1 MICVYFLKAEL
12 QKKLVEEIVPT
23 FWNIFQDTLN
33 SNSSGYMVGDR
44 VCFLN
49 HVSYS
54 FNTSLKASN
63 VIINVHVIA
72 SQNTLLPGYSAHCV
86 LHIKYIYD
94 CAFNQQI
101 ILMNNSSNIIAM
113 TPPKK

>member
-12 QKKLVEEIVPT
+12 QKKLVEEIVPK
-23 FWNIFQDTLN
+23 FWKIFQDTLN

-44 VCFLN
+44 VCFE
-49 HVSYS
+49 
-54 FNTSLKASN
+54 
-63 VIINVHVIA
+63 
-72 SQNTLLPGYSAHCV
+72 SQILYGLPIYSAHCV

-94 CAFNQQI
+94 CSFNQQI

-113 TPPKK
+113 TPQKKINK